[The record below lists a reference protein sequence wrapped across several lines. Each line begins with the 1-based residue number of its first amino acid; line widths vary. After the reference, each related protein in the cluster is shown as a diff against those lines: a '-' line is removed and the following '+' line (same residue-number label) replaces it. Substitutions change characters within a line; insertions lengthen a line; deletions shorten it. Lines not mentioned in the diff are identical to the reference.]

1 MISNDIKKK
10 IENLFEEKKYEEL
23 ILFVNKF
30 IKDQDRPP
38 GLDAL
43 IGSCFFLKKKK
54 TKEDLINSLKCYEQ
68 AFLKGKNSI
77 HGLSGITNYIHVS
90 LIGAQKSNDFL
101 PFVQKAEKYFNES
114 EKYFIKNPDFLRLAK
129 KLFWFQLDN
138 QKLDYISQKMIDNP
152 SVPVFDKSGAIFF
165 YNYLYSWSQKKYSDQ
180 VKINSKNF
188 HKLKVKD
195 LEEINFKEN
204 DRINL
209 GFVSGDF
216 TDQHSI
222 FYFVRDTLK
231 FLDRNLFRVFLFSF
245 NRGVNSSLGQ
255 NQIKNVAD
263 EFIDLDKH
271 NNQDCVKII
280 QNNKINILIDLMGY
294 TFSKRLEIFNSRV
307 APIQISWLATC
318 NTVGFDTIDYL
329 IADNNL
335 IPKDDEH
342 LYPEKILKLPDIWN
356 VHCGNDIKRKYTKS
370 PCEISNYFTF
380 GSLNNFHKIS
390 DEVIE
395 AWSRI
400 LKKCDKSKL
409 IIKSSSFETNNGKI
423 FEKFKK
429 YDLENKI
436 EILNIRD
443 FINKNDHLNVYKR
456 IDLGLDT
463 FPYNGVTTTF
473 ESLWMGVPVLVLK
486 GFNFNSRCGFSII
499 NNTNFKNLITNNID
513 EYVDRAIY
521 FYDNREEFIKLKS
534 ELFKNIL
541 STPLFNTQRFSKNF
555 AKALLGLI
563 E

>member
-1 MISNDIKKK
+1 MISDQIKNK

-23 ILFVNKF
+23 IYFAHKF
-30 IKDQDRPP
+30 ISDQDRPP
-38 GLDAL
+38 GLDVL
-43 IGSCFFLKKKK
+43 IGSCYFLKKKK
-54 TKEDLINSLKCYEQ
+54 TKDDLINSLKFYEE

-90 LIGAQKSNDFL
+90 LIGARKSKDFL
-101 PFVQKAEKYFNES
+101 PYVQKAEKYFNES
-114 EKYFIKNPDFLRLAK
+114 EKFFNKNPDFLRLAK

-152 SVPVFDKSGAIFF
+152 NVPVSDKSGAIFF
-165 YNYLYSWSQKKYSDQ
+165 YNYVYNWPQKKYSDQ
-180 VKINSKNF
+180 AKINSKNF
-188 HKLKVKD
+188 LKLKVKN
-195 LEEINFKEN
+195 LNEINFKEN
-204 DRINL
+204 KRINL

-231 FLDRNLFRVFLFSF
+231 FLDKNLFKVFLFSF
-245 NRGVNSSLGQ
+245 NRGINSSLGQ
-255 NQIKNVAD
+255 NQIKTVAD
-263 EFIDLDKH
+263 EFIDLDKYS
-271 NNQDCVKII
+271 NQDCVNLI
-280 QNNKINILIDLMGY
+280 QSNKINILIDLMGY

-307 APIQISWLATC
+307 APVQISWLATC
-318 NTVGFDTIDYL
+318 NTVGFNTIDYL

-335 IPKDDEH
+335 ITSDEEH

-356 VHCGNDIKRKYTKS
+356 VHCGNGIERNFTKS
-370 PCEISNYFTF
+370 PCETNDYFTF

-390 DEVIE
+390 DEVVE

-409 IIKSSSFETNNGKI
+409 ILKSSSFETNNEKI

-429 YDLENKI
+429 HDLESKI
-436 EILNIRD
+436 EILDIRD

-499 NNTNFKNLITNNID
+499 NNSNFKNLITNNID

-555 AKALLGLI
+555 AQALLGLI